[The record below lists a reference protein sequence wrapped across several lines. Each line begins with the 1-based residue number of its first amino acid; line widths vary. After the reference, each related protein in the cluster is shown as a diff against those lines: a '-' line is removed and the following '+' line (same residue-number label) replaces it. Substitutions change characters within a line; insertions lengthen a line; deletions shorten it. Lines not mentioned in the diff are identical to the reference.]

1 MLERNI
7 KGKAYLFGDN
17 VDTDQIYPGRYLE
30 ISKPEDIA
38 LHAMEGIENNFYE
51 RFDKGS
57 IIAAGRNF
65 GLGSSREHAAIALI
79 SLGVSLV
86 IAGSFG
92 RIFYRNCINLG
103 LPLMI
108 CPGITGNCREGNLL
122 EVDLNTGMI
131 INLATNER
139 FKGEVFSD
147 YVLKILDAGGIKPLL
162 KQQALNM

>member
-7 KGKAYLFGDN
+7 KRRVYLFGDH

-30 ISKPEDIA
+30 ITKTEEIA

-86 IAGSFG
+86 IARSFG

-108 CPGITGNCREGNLL
+108 CSDITGHCKEGNLL
-122 EVDLNTGMI
+122 DVDLKTGMI
-131 INLATNER
+131 MNLATNEK
-139 FKGEVFSD
+139 FMGEVFSD

-162 KQQALNM
+162 KQKAHNM